1 MSFSVRQQLF
11 FWGILLVVSIVLL
24 SFFGNILLPFVAGTA
39 LAYLLDPLADR
50 LQKLGFNRLWAVIFI
65 SCIFVIIFAP
75 LAVFIFANLVDQLT
89 KLISAAP
96 TISEKLNKALNGTLP
111 SKLIETFN
119 LDQSNLPV
127 GEFLKSTIVIIM
139 SSLVNSFSSLL
150 SIAGLMLITP
160 IVTIYLLLDWD
171 RLVAKIDSLLPLAH
185 AKTIR
190 YLAREIHDVI
200 AGFIRGM
207 GSVCC
212 LLGIYYAVTLMFLG
226 LEFGLIIGV
235 FAGLLTFIPYL
246 GAILGGILAIGLSTV
261 QFWGDWNTVLLV
273 IGIFVLGQLI
283 EGNFLTPKLVGNSVG
298 LHPVSLLLALS
309 IFGSIFGLVGMM
321 VAVPVAASIG
331 VLIRFLIKQYLNSQ
345 IYNGKSNK

>member
-11 FWGILLVVSIVLL
+11 FWGMLLVVSIVLL

-65 SCIFVIIFAP
+65 SFIFVIIFAP

-89 KLISAAP
+89 KLISTAP
-96 TISEKLNKALNGTLP
+96 TISEKLTKALNGTLP

-261 QFWGDWNTVLLV
+261 QFWGDWNTILLV

>member
-1 MSFSVRQQLF
+1 MNFSVRQQLF
-11 FWGILLVVSIVLL
+11 FWGILLIVSIILL
-24 SFFGNILLPFVAGTA
+24 SFIGNILLPFVAGTA

-50 LQKLGFNRLWAVIFI
+50 LQRVGFNRLWAVIFI
-65 SCIFVIIFAP
+65 SFIFILVFAP

-96 TISEKLNKALNGTLP
+96 VISEKLTKALNGTLP
-111 SKLIETFN
+111 SKLSETFN

-127 GEFLKSTIVIIM
+127 GEFLKSTIVIIL
-139 SSLVNSFSSLL
+139 STLVNSFSSLL
-150 SIAGLMLITP
+150 SIVGLMLITP

-171 RLVAKIDSLLPLAH
+171 RLVAKIDGLLPLDH
-185 AKTIR
+185 AETIR
-190 YLAREIHDVI
+190 DLSKEIQDVI

-207 GSVCC
+207 GSVGCI
-212 LLGIYYAVTLMFLG
+212 LGSYYAVALMFLG
-226 LEFGLIIGV
+226 LEFGLVIGV

-246 GAILGGILAIGLSTV
+246 GAILGGIMAIGLSTV
-261 QFWGDWNTVLLV
+261 QFWGDWNTILLV

-309 IFGSIFGLVGMM
+309 IFGSIFGLIGMM
-321 VAVPVAASIG
+321 IAVPIAASIG
-331 VLIRFLIKQYLNSQ
+331 VLVRFLINQYLNSPV
-345 IYNGKSNK
+345 YVGKSRK

>member
-96 TISEKLNKALNGTLP
+96 TISEKLTKALNGTLP

-345 IYNGKSNK
+345 IYTGKSNK

>member
-1 MSFSVRQQLF
+1 
-11 FWGILLVVSIVLL
+11 
-24 SFFGNILLPFVAGTA
+24 
-39 LAYLLDPLADR
+39 
-50 LQKLGFNRLWAVIFI
+50 
-65 SCIFVIIFAP
+65 
-75 LAVFIFANLVDQLT
+75 
-89 KLISAAP
+89 
-96 TISEKLNKALNGTLP
+96 
-111 SKLIETFN
+111 
-119 LDQSNLPV
+119 
-127 GEFLKSTIVIIM
+127 
-139 SSLVNSFSSLL
+139 
-150 SIAGLMLITP
+150 
-160 IVTIYLLLDWD
+160 
-171 RLVAKIDSLLPLAH
+171 
-185 AKTIR
+185 
-190 YLAREIHDVI
+190 
-200 AGFIRGM
+200 
-207 GSVCC
+207 
-212 LLGIYYAVTLMFLG
+212 

-261 QFWGDWNTVLLV
+261 QFWGDWNTILLV

>member
-11 FWGILLVVSIVLL
+11 FWGMLLVVSIVLL
-24 SFFGNILLPFVAGTA
+24 SFFGNILLPFVTGTA

-50 LQKLGFNRLWAVIFI
+50 LQKLGYNRLWAVILI
-65 SCIFVIIFAP
+65 SFIFVIIFAP
-75 LAVFIFANLVDQLT
+75 LAVFIFANLVDQLA

-119 LDQSNLPV
+119 LDQYNLPV

-261 QFWGDWNTVLLV
+261 QFWGDWNTILLV

>member
-1 MSFSVRQQLF
+1 MSFSIRQQLF
-11 FWGILLVVSIVLL
+11 FWGILLILSILLL
-24 SFFGNILLPFVAGTA
+24 SFIGNILLPFVAGVA

-50 LQKLGFNRLWAVIFI
+50 LQKAGCNRLWAVIFI
-65 SCIFVIIFAP
+65 SFVFVLIFAP

-96 TISEKLNKALNGTLP
+96 AISEKLTKALNVKLP
-111 SKLIETFN
+111 PKLSDTFN
-119 LDQSNLPV
+119 LGQSNLPV

-139 SSLVNSFSSLL
+139 SSLVKSFSSLL

-160 IVTIYLLLDWD
+160 IVTIYLLIDWD
-171 RLVAKIDSLLPLAH
+171 RLVAKIDELLPLDH
-185 AKTIR
+185 AETIR
-190 YLAREIHDVI
+190 NLSKEIQDVI

-207 GSVCC
+207 GAVCC
-212 LLGIYYAVTLMFLG
+212 ILGAYYSVTLMFLG
-226 LEFGLIIGV
+226 LEFGLIVGV

-261 QFWGDWNTVLLV
+261 QFWGDWNTILLV
-273 IGIFVLGQLI
+273 IGIFVLGQII
-283 EGNFLTPKLVGNSVG
+283 EGNFLTPKLVGSSVG

-321 VAVPVAASIG
+321 IAVPLAASIG
-331 VLIRFLIKQYLNSQ
+331 VLVRFLINQYLSSQ
-345 IYNGKSNK
+345 VYKGKSSE

>member
-11 FWGILLVVSIVLL
+11 FWGILLILSILL
-24 SFFGNILLPFVAGTA
+24 LYFIGNILLPFVAGAA

-50 LQKLGFNRLWAVIFI
+50 LQRVGFNRLWAVIFI
-65 SCIFVIIFAP
+65 LFIFVLIFAP

-96 TISEKLNKALNGTLP
+96 SISEKL
-111 SKLIETFN
+111 SDTFN

-127 GEFLKSTIVIIM
+127 GGFFKSTVLIIM
-139 SSLVNSFSSLL
+139 SSLLKSFSSLL

-160 IVTIYLLLDWD
+160 IVTIYLLIDWD
-171 RLVAKIDSLLPLAH
+171 RLVAKIDRLLPLDH
-185 AKTIR
+185 AETIR
-190 YLAREIHDVI
+190 NLFKEIHDII

-212 LLGIYYAVTLMFLG
+212 ILGIYYAVALMLLG

-261 QFWGDWNTVLLV
+261 QFWGDWNTILLV
-273 IGIFVLGQLI
+273 IGVFVLGQLI

-298 LHPVSLLLALS
+298 LHPVSFLLALS

-321 VAVPVAASIG
+321 VAVPIAASIG
-331 VLIRFLIKQYLNSQ
+331 VLVRFLTKQYLKSQ
-345 IYNGKSNK
+345 VYIGKSKK

>member
-11 FWGILLVVSIVLL
+11 FWGMLLVVSIVLL

-50 LQKLGFNRLWAVIFI
+50 LQNLGFNRLWAVILI
-65 SCIFVIIFAP
+65 SFIFVIIFAP
-75 LAVFIFANLVDQLT
+75 LAVFIFASLVDQLT

-96 TISEKLNKALNGTLP
+96 TISEKLTNALNGTLP

-261 QFWGDWNTVLLV
+261 QFWGDWNTILLV